1 MNTKKK
7 YIAPAL
13 TAVSFKVE
21 KGFATS
27 GFSTLQLENDIDLIQ
42 SYNEQGQ
49 ENWHWHDEGENLF
62 GSW

>member
-27 GFSTLQLENDIDLIQ
+27 GFSTLQLENDIELFESHNQ
-42 SYNEQGQ
+42 QGQ
-49 ENWHWHDEGENLF
+49 ENWHDEGDLF

>member
-27 GFSTLQLENDIDLIQ
+27 GFSTLQLGNYFELIQ
-42 SYNEQGQ
+42 SYNQQGQ
-49 ENWHWHDEGENLF
+49 ENWHDEGDLF

>member
-27 GFSTLQLENDIDLIQ
+27 GFSTLQLENNIELFE
-42 SYNEQGQ
+42 SYNQQGQ
-49 ENWHWHDEGENLF
+49 ENWHDEGDLF

>member
-27 GFSTLQLENDIDLIQ
+27 GFSTLQLENDIESIE
-42 SYNEQGQ
+42 SYNRQGQ
-49 ENWHWHDEGENLF
+49 ENWHDEGENLF

>member
-27 GFSTLQLENDIDLIQ
+27 GFSTLQLENDIELMQ
-42 SYNEQGQ
+42 SYYNQQGQ
-49 ENWHWHDEGENLF
+49 ENWHEEGENLF

>member
-27 GFSTLQLENDIDLIQ
+27 GFSTLQLENDIDLMR
-42 SYNEQGQ
+42 SYNQQGQ
-49 ENWHWHDEGENLF
+49 ENWHDEGDLF

>member
-27 GFSTLQLENDIDLIQ
+27 SFSTLHLENDFELNQ
-42 SYNEQGQ
+42 SYNQQGQ

>member
-27 GFSTLQLENDIDLIQ
+27 GFSTLQLENDIDLMQ
-42 SYNEQGQ
+42 SYNQQGQ
-49 ENWHWHDEGENLF
+49 ENWHDEGDLF

>member
-27 GFSTLQLENDIDLIQ
+27 GFSTLQLENDELFE
-42 SYNEQGQ
+42 SYNQQGQ
-49 ENWHWHDEGENLF
+49 ENWHNEGENLF

>member
-27 GFSTLQLENDIDLIQ
+27 GFSTLQLENDIDLMQ
-42 SYNEQGQ
+42 SYNRQGQ
-49 ENWHWHDEGENLF
+49 ENWLDEGENLF

>member
-27 GFSTLQLENDIDLIQ
+27 GFSTLQLENDIEWLQ

-49 ENWHWHDEGENLF
+49 ENWHNEGENLF

>member
-27 GFSTLQLENDIDLIQ
+27 GFSTLQLENDIELMQ
-42 SYNEQGQ
+42 NYYNEQGQ
-49 ENWHWHDEGENLF
+49 ENWYDEGENLF